1 MKTYGKNCMVL
12 MAVVLASVTSC
23 VNDQLSEP
31 LDDQILKTIPV
42 LEEQLAAVEASAKD
56 MTALNEALQS
66 CDMEISGAVKA
77 LDSHVAA
84 LKGGMS
90 LEKGTLATLDLQKQI
105 AGIVGEAE
113 ASLLA
118 SGDMDNTMMR
128 HILALEGSVRMWLGE
143 SFSFYYPVAAAHA
156 KVNAVVTGFDAKIAK
171 QKLYIDALASDIEA
185 GLRKDDKPEELAT
198 LAASVKEN
206 SKDAQELSEEL
217 ASKAAEM
224 EDGYRTAL
232 KAAVTSPSEFDA
244 EALNTLN
251 SSVEVQ
257 SVDNTLQGLISRVAA
272 CESQLEDILTR
283 LGALESTVT
292 DLNKLLEMIQS
303 LTFMSE
309 YSEEKAVAEYALDFS
324 NFTEEGYME
333 RNKAG
338 SIYLKYVVRP
348 ASAAAALT
356 QSSLWNNDV
365 KVFGYYAEAITK
377 ATPELFDFDITG
389 ITADQLTGVVN
400 ITLANSL
407 SDDFFFKK
415 TGAKLA
421 LSVTTGK
428 TDLTSKFVEIVP
440 KNQSEDIYVE
450 SLRLS
455 SSTLEIDSGQT
466 AKITAEL
473 LPGNATNKTIIW
485 TTSKSDVATVSA
497 DGTVTAKEV
506 GTAVITATTDGI
518 NEWGVKLSASCTVKV
533 APSIKIFGSDS
544 VEEGKTTALTVQSPT
559 YISPE
564 YVTWEIGTF
573 TSKNADGTPI
583 GFSTNQ
589 AFASID
595 DSGNVSGLIMYYN
608 TSDTVKD
615 YVPLMVKCTIDGTTP
630 LILYHEIRVVAVQPL
645 GISINGLSDAEN
657 QVSTKVGTAIGLY
670 GTMKPEGVSTEYFKL
685 SYLGASD
692 GYFAASNVGTT
703 TVTVSIENGGTGK
716 YSYFYPKG
724 KSISRNIMVVVEP
737 YYVQTVSLP
746 ATFEMN
752 LDQTATLTPTMTSDV
767 EGKDPTY
774 PDLIWT
780 SSAPEIVS
788 INETTGEMTS
798 LKEGT
803 VTITATT
810 SHANAV
816 PSGQTQKSAS
826 CVVTVKKPTAPIA
839 IGDYYYSDGTWSTE
853 RDYSKTVIGIVFAK
867 VNAAVSD
874 VHMIN
879 DHPGCSNGL
888 VVSTVEYTT
897 PMVESGASWGRTIYF
912 DWMNNNGYTQAQD
925 TEKYSGYGTTKGLMA
940 INSANV
946 SNDYGTV
953 YFDLCEPLAQHRNSV
968 EAPDVSSGWYLP
980 SYQEMKLL
988 YDNFDTV
995 NASIQS
1001 VGGTVMTKQY
1011 TFTDTAGST
1020 PKDYTKD
1027 NQYYCAYVNNGSNW
1041 TAFNMNTSNMVTTGR
1056 YINDAWSSTSMPKAE
1071 WPVRIILA
1079 F

>member
-1 MKTYGKNCMVL
+1 MKKLIKSLLLATLMV
-12 MAVVLASVTSC
+12 ASVASC
-23 VNDQLSEP
+23 IDDGIQEP
-31 LDDQILKTIPV
+31 LDAGICKEIAAIDDQVEAIEASMKDVKALSKALGSYEKELDGVVGAMKQHVSVLKAG
-42 LEEQLAAVEASAKD
+42 LSLEASAFAAFELQKEAAGVVGTIRAQISPED
-56 MTALNEALQS
+56 YEGDLKKHFDALES
-66 CDMEISGAVKA
+66 GISGWLGTTFTLCYPMA
-77 LDSHVAA
+77 LVNA
-84 LKGGMS
+84 MS
-90 LEKGTLATLDLQKQI
+90 ESVM
-105 AGIVGEAE
+105 AGIEPEMERQELYV
-113 ASLLA
+113 S
-118 SGDMDNTMMR
+118 
-128 HILALEGSVRMWLGE
+128 ALV
-143 SFSFYYPVAAAHA
+143 
-156 KVNAVVTGFDAKIAK
+156 
-171 QKLYIDALASDIEA
+171 SDVEA
-185 GLRKDDKPEELAT
+185 GLRKDEKPEELSS
-198 LAASVKEN
+198 L
-206 SKDAQELSEEL
+206 
-217 ASKAAEM
+217 
-224 EDGYRTAL
+224 TAL
-232 KAAVTSPSEFDA
+232 IKKNAEEATKMSEDLVAISAKIDKEYEAAVKAFVSSASGYDA
-244 EALNTLN
+244 SSLAVLNDNVRMELKA
-251 SSVEVQ
+251 
-257 SVDNTLQGLISRVAA
+257 VDNSLAGLVTRVESCELQLA
-272 CESQLEDILTR
+272 DILER
-283 LGALESTVT
+283 LGDLEATVT
-292 DLNKLLEMIQS
+292 DLDKLLEMIQS

-333 RNKAG
+333 RKKAG

-356 QSSLWNNDV
+356 QSSLWDNDV

-389 ITADQLTGVVN
+389 ITADQLTGIVN

-455 SSTLEIDSGQT
+455 SSTLEIDSGET

-473 LPGNATNKTIIW
+473 LPGDATNKTIIW

-518 NEWGVKLSASCTVKV
+518 NEWGVKLSASCTVNV
-533 APSIKIFGSDS
+533 VPSIKIFGSDS

-573 TSKNADGTPI
+573 TSKNADGTPS

-645 GISINGLSDAEN
+645 GISINGLSDTEN
-657 QVSTKVGTAIGLY
+657 QVSTKVGNAIGLY

-724 KSISRNIMVVVEP
+724 KSISRNITVVVEP

-816 PSGQTQKSAS
+816 PSGQAQKSAS

-853 RDYSKTVIGIVFAK
+853 RDNSKTVIGVIFSTA
-867 VNAAVSD
+867 NAAASD
-874 VHMIN
+874 PLLLR
-879 DHPGCSNGL
+879 DYPTCTNGL
-888 VVSTVEYTT
+888 VVSTVEYTNQDFGSVSAYSGHGYYVGIGYDANAIVVENKPNGYGNTLAHRDLNASKSEYCTFFNKTSGVVATHTASVKT
-897 PMVESGASWGRTIYF
+897 PDGASAWYIPSYYEMQLLVENQSIVNAAITSAG
-912 DWMNNNGYTQAQD
+912 
-925 TEKYSGYGTTKGLMA
+925 GTTIA
-940 INSANV
+940 EPYSSEQSYDDNR
-946 SNDYGTV
+946 SND
-953 YFDLCEPLAQHRNSV
+953 
-968 EAPDVSSGWYLP
+968 WY
-980 SYQEMKLL
+980 
-988 YDNFDTV
+988 
-995 NASIQS
+995 
-1001 VGGTVMTKQY
+1001 
-1011 TFTDTAGST
+1011 
-1020 PKDYTKD
+1020 
-1027 NQYYCAYVNNGSNW
+1027 
-1041 TAFNMNTSNMVTTGR
+1041 
-1056 YINDAWSSTSMPKAE
+1056 WSSTIHGSWYASGSSYDHAKYPFDIYNNGWTSYQQSSAKCK
-1071 WPVRIILA
+1071 VRVILA